1 MCCLFQ
7 IEVIMKNICVITGAS
22 SGIGKEFF
30 AEIVND
36 NSFKFDE
43 YWVIA
48 RNASRLEE
56 LKALTNTP
64 VKVIPLDLS
73 KESSL
78 EEYRRL
84 LEEEK
89 PEISLLVNCS
99 GFGKFEST
107 VKVGYDVTMNMI
119 DLNAKAT
126 AAMDIISLDYMKSGD
141 GIINIA
147 SVAGYQPIPY
157 INVYGATK
165 AFVLN
170 FTRALAE
177 EVKHKGIRV
186 MAVCPFWTKTEFFDR
201 AVKPDADAVV
211 KTYIAMYEPKQIV
224 GRALSDYKK
233 GKAVSLFGFMTKA
246 QLLLVKLLPVS
257 MVMKVWKGQQKLKNR
272 D

>member
-1 MCCLFQ
+1 
-7 IEVIMKNICVITGAS
+7 MKNICVITGAS

-30 AEIVND
+30 TEIAADKNF
-36 NSFKFDE
+36 SFDE

-56 LKALTNTP
+56 LRALTSVP

-73 KESSL
+73 RESSF
-78 EEYRRL
+78 EEYREL
-84 LEEEK
+84 LRKET
-89 PEISLLVNCS
+89 PIIGLLINCS

-107 VKVGYDVTMNMI
+107 VNVGYEDTMNMI

-126 AAMDIISLDYMKSGD
+126 AALNIISLEYMKESC

-170 FTRALAE
+170 FTRALGR
-177 EVKHKGIRV
+177 EVKHRGIRV

-201 AVKPDADAVV
+201 AVKPDKDAVV
-211 KTYIAMYEPKQIV
+211 KKYIAMYEPRQIV
-224 GRALSDYKK
+224 GRALSDYKR
-233 GKAVSLFGFMTKA
+233 GKSVSLFGFKTKM
-246 QLLLVKLLPVS
+246 QLLAVKLAPVPF
-257 MVMKVWKGQQKLKNR
+257 VMSVWMKQQGLKNR

>member
-1 MCCLFQ
+1 
-7 IEVIMKNICVITGAS
+7 MKRICVITGAS

-30 AEIVND
+30 TEIAKD
-36 NSFKFDE
+36 SSFKFDE

-48 RNASRLEE
+48 RGAARLEE
-56 LKALTNTP
+56 LKTFTETP
-64 VKVIPLDLS
+64 VRAIPLDLS
-73 KESSL
+73 KESSF

-84 LEEEK
+84 LDEEK
-89 PEISLLVNCS
+89 PEIGLLVNCS

-107 VKVGYDVTMNMI
+107 VKVGYEVTMNMI

-157 INVYGATK
+157 INTYGATK

-170 FTRALAE
+170 FTRALGE

-201 AVKPDADAVV
+201 AIKPDEDAVV
-211 KTYIAMYEPKQIV
+211 KKYIAMYEPKQIV
-224 GRALSDYKK
+224 GRALADYKK
-233 GKAVSLFGFMTKA
+233 GKSVSLFGFKTKM
-246 QLLLVKLLPVS
+246 QLLAVKLAPVP
-257 MVMKVWKGQQKLKNR
+257 MVMKIWMGQQKLKNR

>member
-36 NSFKFDE
+36 TSFKFDE

-56 LKALTNTP
+56 LKTLTNTS

-73 KESSL
+73 QESSF

-186 MAVCPFWTKTEFFDR
+186 TPCSTCVGSPKTH
-201 AVKPDADAVV
+201 P
-211 KTYIAMYEPKQIV
+211 
-224 GRALSDYKK
+224 
-233 GKAVSLFGFMTKA
+233 
-246 QLLLVKLLPVS
+246 
-257 MVMKVWKGQQKLKNR
+257 NR
-272 D
+272 CR

>member
-1 MCCLFQ
+1 
-7 IEVIMKNICVITGAS
+7 MKRICVITGAS

-30 AEIVND
+30 TEIAADTHFN
-36 NSFKFDE
+36 FDE

-56 LKALTNTP
+56 LKTLTETP
-64 VKVIPLDLS
+64 IKVIPLDLS
-73 KESSL
+73 KESSF
-78 EEYRRL
+78 EEYKRL

-89 PEISLLVNCS
+89 PRISLLVNCS

-107 VKVGYDVTMNMI
+107 VKVGYEVTMNMI

-126 AAMDIISLDYMKSGD
+126 AAIDIISLDYMKGGD

-157 INVYGATK
+157 INTYGATK

-177 EVKHKGIRV
+177 EVKHKGIHV

-201 AVKPDADAVV
+201 AIKPDEDAVV
-211 KTYIAMYEPKQIV
+211 KKYIAMYEPKQIV

-246 QLLLVKLLPVS
+246 QLLLVKISPVP
-257 MVMKVWKGQQKLKNR
+257 MVMKIWKSQQKLKNR

>member
-1 MCCLFQ
+1 
-7 IEVIMKNICVITGAS
+7 MKRICVITGAS

-30 AEIVND
+30 TEIVND
-36 NSFKFDE
+36 GYFKFDE

-48 RNASRLEE
+48 RNSARLEE
-56 LKALTNTP
+56 LKALTSTP
-64 VKVIPLDLS
+64 VRAIPLDLS
-73 KESSL
+73 KESSF
-78 EEYRRL
+78 EEYKKL

-89 PEISLLVNCS
+89 PEIGLLVNCS

-107 VKVGYDVTMNMI
+107 VKVGYEVTMNMI

-141 GIINIA
+141 GIMNIA

-157 INVYGATK
+157 INTYGATK

-170 FTRALAE
+170 FTRALSVE
-177 EVKHKGIRV
+177 QKHKGIRV

-201 AVKPDADAVV
+201 AIKPDEDAVV
-211 KTYIAMYEPKQIV
+211 KNYIAMYEPKQIV

-233 GKAVSLFGFMTKA
+233 GKSVSLFGFMTKA
-246 QLLLVKLLPVS
+246 QLLLVKLLPVPA
-257 MVMKVWKGQQKLKNR
+257 VMKVWTSQQKLKNR

>member
-1 MCCLFQ
+1 
-7 IEVIMKNICVITGAS
+7 MKKICVITGAS

-30 AEIVND
+30 TEIIKD
-36 NSFKFDE
+36 SSFKFDE
-43 YWVIA
+43 IWVIA
-48 RNASRLEE
+48 RTASRLEE
-56 LKALTNTP
+56 LSALTDVP
-64 VKVIPLDLS
+64 VRPVPLDLS
-73 KESSL
+73 RESSF

-84 LEEEK
+84 LETEQ
-89 PEISLLVNCS
+89 PEIGLLVNCS

-107 VKVGYDVTMNMI
+107 VKVGYEVTMNMI

-126 AAMDIISLDYMKSGD
+126 AAMNIISLDYMRAGD

-157 INVYGATK
+157 INTYGATK

-170 FTRALAE
+170 FTRALSQ

-201 AVKPDADAVV
+201 AIKPDEDAVV
-211 KTYIAMYEPKQIV
+211 KKYIAMYEPRQIV

-233 GKAVSLFGFMTKA
+233 GKGVSLFGFKTKM
-246 QLLLVKLLPVS
+246 QLLAVKLAPVPV
-257 MVMKVWKGQQKLKNR
+257 VMKIWMKQQKLKNR

>member
-1 MCCLFQ
+1 
-7 IEVIMKNICVITGAS
+7 MKRICVITGAS

-30 AEIVND
+30 TEIVND
-36 NSFKFDE
+36 GYFKFDE

-48 RNASRLEE
+48 RNSARLEE
-56 LKALTNTP
+56 LKALTSTP
-64 VKVIPLDLS
+64 VRAISLDLS
-73 KESSL
+73 KESSF
-78 EEYRRL
+78 EEYKKL

-89 PEISLLVNCS
+89 PEIGLLVNCS

-107 VKVGYDVTMNMI
+107 VKVGYEVTMNMI

-141 GIINIA
+141 GIMNIA

-157 INVYGATK
+157 INTYGATK

-170 FTRALAE
+170 FTRALSVE
-177 EVKHKGIRV
+177 QKHKDIRV

-201 AVKPDADAVV
+201 AIKPDEDAVV
-211 KTYIAMYEPKQIV
+211 KNYIAMYEPKQIV
-224 GRALSDYKK
+224 GRAISDYKK
-233 GKAVSLFGFMTKA
+233 GKSVSLFGFMTKA
-246 QLLLVKLLPVS
+246 QLLLVKLLPVPA
-257 MVMKVWKGQQKLKNR
+257 VMKVWTSQQKLKNR